1 MRSRSKSSS
10 RCNSAGEKQ
19 PSNPKCKLLNECLG
33 TKVQLPPVTPPPQVI
48 DMGLA
53 LAKPR
58 ECRDDA
64 GLQVHIVTVLNAC
77 KRFST
82 WAQCVRDCV
91 ADSWCRFVQMSRN
104 AFKNWVKQLAIKEHW
119 ATSKV
124 IRMLP
129 LIVIMTMTISNV
141 TASHHR
147 TSVMLSS
154 KLVDKTLKLHLKALK
169 GEAPLAAGCSEAAEG
184 SRKRPAGPSEGLT
197 QNKKKKPEQNKD
209 GCSANSNAATVVVD
223 LSYED
228 LMNDKESASLATQVI
243 NSNSHAHN
251 TAARFAMSCFTA
263 ATS

>member
-1 MRSRSKSSS
+1 MQ
-10 RCNSAGEKQ
+10 AIQ
-19 PSNPKCKLLNECLG
+19 H
-33 TKVQLPPVTPPPQVI
+33 
-48 DMGLA
+48 MGA
-53 LAKPR
+53 VCA
-58 ECRDDA
+58 
-64 GLQVHIVTVLNAC
+64 
-77 KRFST
+77 
-82 WAQCVRDCV
+82 CVRDCV
-91 ADSWCRFVQMSRN
+91 ADSCCRFVQLSRN

-129 LIVIMTMTISNV
+129 LIVIMTMTLSNV
-141 TASHHR
+141 AASHHC

-169 GEAPLAAGCSEAAEG
+169 GEAPLAVGCSEAAEG
-184 SRKRPAGPSEGLT
+184 SRKRPAGPSEGLA

-209 GCSANSNAATVVVD
+209 GCSAATVVVD

-243 NSNSHAHN
+243 NIKPRAHN